1 MTDEQLASAIRPA
14 RQLVA
19 ARLDRDVLE
28 WLQSFGPG
36 YPTRINTILRS
47 VLEHHRQKCPLCRNR
62 LLTRAAQQRM
72 FSHAACF
79 PKEVINVPPWPQA
92 DEKEAQLLADV
103 LASPHWGGFHPFI
116 AEFEKSFAAYCHS
129 PHAISAMNGTVTLE
143 LALSLLGIG
152 PGDEVMLPAISFVSS
167 ASAVSRLGAVPV
179 FVDIAEG
186 TFNLDP
192 ERLQEALSPRTKVV
206 MAVHFGGVLC
216 DIDALTD
223 FCRQNN
229 VTLLEDAAHAHGCE
243 WLGQRAG
250 SFGHAASFSFQ
261 NGKVLTA
268 GEGGA
273 LVTADHDFAERAR
286 SIANCGRIIGRSFYE
301 HHRLGTNY
309 RLTALQAAVLICQ
322 LERLPAQ
329 NARRTANARLLKQ
342 LLADRAEIIWQ
353 NEPAQQTA
361 NCHYLLTGRLRRAVN
376 RDAFI
381 GRLQSAGI
389 PCSAFYPH
397 TLYQNPV
404 YNQTECR
411 VMPCPQAEARVK
423 DGFWLGH
430 RLLLADEEAIQKTA
444 AVMREALTTS
454 RQAPSAFA
462 LTGQ

>member
-1 MTDEQLASAIRPA
+1 MI
-14 RQLVA
+14 
-19 ARLDRDVLE
+19 
-28 WLQSFGPG
+28 
-36 YPTRINTILRS
+36 
-47 VLEHHRQKCPLCRNR
+47 H
-62 LLTRAAQQRM
+62 
-72 FSHAACF
+72 
-79 PKEVINVPPWPQA
+79 VPPWPQA

-129 PHAISAMNGTVTLE
+129 THAISAFNGTVTLE

-152 PGDEVMLPAISFVSS
+152 PGDEVILPAISFVSS
-167 ASAVSRLGAVPV
+167 ASAISRLGAVPV
-179 FVDIAEG
+179 FVDIAED

-192 ERLQEALSPRTKVV
+192 QRLQEALSPRTKVL

-229 VTLLEDAAHAHGCE
+229 VTLLEDAAHAHGSE
-243 WLGQRAG
+243 WNGQRAG

-261 NGKVLTA
+261 NGKVLTS

-273 LVTADHDFAERAR
+273 LVTADPDFAERAR

-329 NARRTANARLLKQ
+329 NSRRTANAKLLKQ
-342 LLADRAEIIWQ
+342 LLADVGEIIWQ
-353 NEPAQQTA
+353 HEPTQQTA
-361 NCHYLLTGRLRRAVN
+361 NCHYLLTGRLRSTIERN
-376 RDAFI
+376 AFC
-381 GRLQSAGI
+381 RHLQTAGI

-404 YNQTECR
+404 YNETQCR

-430 RLLLADEEAIQKTA
+430 RLLLADEEAIHQTA
-444 AVMREALTTS
+444 AVIREALATS
-454 RQAPSAFA
+454 QQEPSALA
-462 LTGQ
+462 SIGQ